1 MEQKKILWVILSVS
15 VFVLVIFGVALF
27 LYSPSRPQNTAE
39 LDKEMITYEGASS
52 TQTAVDPEK
61 WARDPDK
68 IAELDKSAAPA
79 IENII
84 NLNIVANEPAAVEQ
98 KGIDVSG
105 LTEQLQERKDGGDHD
120 TLPAKLAEGIGIAPK
135 EPASVQTSSTETAA
149 KSAPKEKPLQDGTAR
164 ESSQEKEIT
173 TEKKANVF
181 AAKSLQ
187 PSQKKVEKSIAEKKT
202 PVQKKPVQVQKP
214 HIALKDTLLQDH
226 TLYWVQTAS
235 LASRI
240 NAERARDTLAAEHMK
255 VEIFTKETSAGLT
268 HRVRVGPFAN
278 HTEASYWL
286 KNIQKIKGFE
296 RSYMLEEQIKS

>member
-15 VFVLVIFGVALF
+15 VFVLAIFGIALF
-27 LYSPSRPQNTAE
+27 LYSPSRAQNTAE
-39 LDKEMITYEGASS
+39 SGGEMIPYEGNPYP
-52 TQTAVDPEK
+52 QTAVDPEK

-68 IAELDKSAAPA
+68 IAELDKTASPA

-84 NLNIVANEPAAVEQ
+84 NLNIVANDPAAAEQ

-105 LTEQLQERKDGGDHD
+105 LTGQEQEHAESTAEDS
-120 TLPAKLAEGIGIAPK
+120 LPVKLAEGIGINTQA
-135 EPASVQTSSTETAA
+135 V
-149 KSAPKEKPLQDGTAR
+149 EKP
-164 ESSQEKEIT
+164 
-173 TEKKANVF
+173 
-181 AAKSLQ
+181 
-187 PSQKKVEKSIAEKKT
+187 VEKQPAAVSKPVQPAEKK
-202 PVQKKPVQVQKP
+202 PVKSAGGKKAEPQKKPVQKPTVVKAEQSAQK
-214 HIALKDTLLQDH
+214 Q

-268 HRVRVGPFAN
+268 HRVRVGPFSN

-286 KNIQKIKGFE
+286 KNIQKLKGFE
-296 RSYMLEEQIKS
+296 NSYVLEEQLKS